1 MTIQENYQL
10 KVCKHSEI
18 LGNKNMLEGYEV
30 GISNNPL
37 VLPPRNIQ
45 VGGYYCFLY
54 DGKCCI
60 DIPDCDVKNEDY
72 KVCFVRQLGS
82 GMVCAVVGN
91 KPIL

>member
-1 MTIQENYQL
+1 
-10 KVCKHSEI
+10 
-18 LGNKNMLEGYEV
+18 MLEGFEV

-37 VLPPRNIQ
+37 ALPPRNIQ
-45 VGGYYCFLY
+45 VAGYYCFLY

-60 DIPDCDVKNEDY
+60 GITDCDEKNEDY
-72 KVCFVRQLGS
+72 KVRFVTQLGS